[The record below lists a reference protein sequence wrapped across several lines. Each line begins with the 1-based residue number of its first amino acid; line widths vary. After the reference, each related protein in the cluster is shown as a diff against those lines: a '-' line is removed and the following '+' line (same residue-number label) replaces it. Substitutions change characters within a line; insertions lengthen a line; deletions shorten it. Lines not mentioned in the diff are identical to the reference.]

1 MPPKSTR
8 RSAFW
13 YTNSSIRPST
23 ERIGCVILTYKFPK
37 TDESGDEEV
46 ESSMLKIILFIEPA
60 DTGAVPDSLRHNC
73 KTLHCAKDEAEAL
86 SLVMIADTVV
96 IHAPA
101 PDMLKLQHTVA
112 GAKKLPIFWLNS
124 FWDEKSRR
132 EQDEWGYALDGLL
145 FPTMCPAEMGQAL
158 SFGIHAWKQ
167 RKRWAEEKESLML
180 RLEERK
186 WIDQAKAVLSEIKGI
201 SENEAYDFLRKQAM
215 NERKR
220 IGEVA
225 ANIVKVYQL
234 IHG

>member
-1 MPPKSTR
+1 
-8 RSAFW
+8 
-13 YTNSSIRPST
+13 
-23 ERIGCVILTYKFPK
+23 
-37 TDESGDEEV
+37 
-46 ESSMLKIILFIEPA
+46 MLKIILFIEPRTTGA
-60 DTGAVPDSLRHNC
+60 DTATDNLRRNC
-73 KTLHCAKDEAEAL
+73 KKLHCVKSEADAL
-86 SLVMIADTVV
+86 GLVMIADVAV

-101 PDMLKLQHTVA
+101 PEMLKLQHALT
-112 GAKKLPIFWLNS
+112 GTRKLPIFWLNS
-124 FWDEKSRR
+124 FLDKDAKP
-132 EQDEWGYALDGLL
+132 EQEDWGFALDGLL
-145 FPTMCPAEMGQAL
+145 FPTMRPTEMGHAL
-158 SFGIHAWKQ
+158 SFGIHGWKQ
-167 RKRWAEEKESLML
+167 RKRWAEEKESLSL